1 MADFSLA
8 IEKVLNNEGGYS
20 DHPEDKGGE
29 TYKGISRIHNPNW
42 QGWKIIDKEKHTAG
56 FKQRLQHNDNLKS
69 QVHSLYRQRYWD
81 PLNADKFKSQHI
93 AEEVFDTGVNMH
105 WRTAARFLQSS
116 INLLNRNEKLH
127 KDLIV
132 DGMLGSK
139 SLKAL
144 SKITAEDNSDKFMII
159 LLNLFQGM
167 RYINILTANPSQEKF
182 TRGWINRTR

>member
-1 MADFSLA
+1 MADFSPA
-8 IEKVLNNEGGYS
+8 IVKVLRHEGGYS

-29 TYKGISRIHNPNW
+29 TYKGISRVHNPSW
-42 QGWKIIDKEKHTAG
+42 PGWVIIDNEKQTDG
-56 FKQRLQHNDNLKS
+56 FKQRLDHLEGLQA
-69 QVHSLYRQRYWD
+69 QVNVLYRQQYWD
-81 PLNADKFKSQHI
+81 PLNADKFKSQSI

-116 INLLNRNEKLH
+116 INLLNRNEELH
-127 KDLIV
+127 KDLVV
-132 DGMLGSK
+132 DGMLGKK

-144 SKITAEDNSDKFMII
+144 SDIISDDDSDAYIML

-167 RYINILTANPSQEKF
+167 RYINILSANPAQEKF